1 MAEELQKYK
10 DILKRE
16 QKEFEK
22 QLEREVSALRIL
34 LVQSEIDNIELD
46 KIEIL

>member
-1 MAEELQKYK
+1 MAEELQKCK

-16 QKEFEK
+16 WKEFEK
-22 QLEREVSALRIL
+22 QLEREVSASRIL
-34 LVQSEIDNIELD
+34 LVQSEIDNIELN